1 MEVSETDLLEV
12 LKKSQE
18 KKAKLERERRES
30 PAGSPD
36 RGDPPDGLSSS
47 EGNGAGHEGGSEPI
61 APETPS
67 ADEKPL
73 TVQGELF
80 G

>member
-18 KKAKLERERRES
+18 RKTNLERERRES
-30 PAGSPD
+30 PARSPD
-36 RGDPPDGLSSS
+36 RGDPLDGLSPSAD
-47 EGNGAGHEGGSEPI
+47 NGTGHEDGSEPI
-61 APETPS
+61 APETPP

>member
-18 KKAKLERERRES
+18 KKANLERERHES

-36 RGDPPDGLSSS
+36 RGDPPDGLSPS
-47 EGNGAGHEGGSEPI
+47 EDNGTGHEDGSEPI
-61 APETPS
+61 TPETPP

>member
-18 KKAKLERERRES
+18 KKANLERERHES

-47 EGNGAGHEGGSEPI
+47 EDNGTELEDGSEPP

>member
-1 MEVSETDLLEV
+1 MEVSETDLLAA

-18 KKAKLERERRES
+18 KKSILEQERHGS
-30 PAGSPD
+30 PTESPD
-36 RGDPPDGLSSS
+36 RGDHPDGLSSS
-47 EGNGAGHEGGSEPI
+47 EDNGTRHEGGSEQS
-61 APETPS
+61 APETPP
-67 ADEKPL
+67 ADGKPQ

>member
-1 MEVSETDLLEV
+1 MEVSDTDLLEV

-18 KKAKLERERRES
+18 KKANLERERHES

-47 EGNGAGHEGGSEPI
+47 EDNGTELEDGSEPP

-67 ADEKPL
+67 ADQKPQ

>member
-18 KKAKLERERRES
+18 KKANLERERDGS

-47 EGNGAGHEGGSEPI
+47 EDNGTELEDGSEPP

-67 ADEKPL
+67 VDQKPQ

>member
-18 KKAKLERERRES
+18 RKTNLERERRES
-30 PAGSPD
+30 PARSPD
-36 RGDPPDGLSSS
+36 RGDPLDGLSPPAD
-47 EGNGAGHEGGSEPI
+47 NGTGHEGGSEPP

-67 ADEKPL
+67 ADQKPQ